1 MEKIIMVKVRPSLV
15 QGIIP
20 KVEVALSVVELEKN
34 NDNKMLDFCYKEIGC
49 DLIEY
54 ATFGD
59 PYEEKHFNAIVDEEG
74 LLKSG
79 NIAMSLELPI
89 NNKPIQLDLCG
100 TVLLSKSK
108 LGEEGLEEVGLTM
121 EEVEYI
127 SKNLEVKVIGVTR

>member
-15 QGIIP
+15 QGLIP
-20 KVEVALSVVELEKN
+20 NVEVSVVELEKSN
-34 NDNKMLDFCYKEIGC
+34 GNSSEMLDFCYKEIGC
-49 DLIEY
+49 ELIDY
-54 ATFGD
+54 AMFGN
-59 PYEEKHFNAIVDEEG
+59 PYEENHFNAIVDDEG

-79 NIAMSLELPI
+79 NVVMSLELPI